1 MKKIENS
8 KLYIIIAAVVICI
21 LVALVIR
28 YSFNQRNIQA
38 FVSPAEVY
46 VNEEISYSDSTVR
59 AEKWTW
65 EFGNGD
71 VSFGRKGT
79 YQYDKPGMYQI
90 RLTVDE
96 GMQKEFYVNVKEM
109 VKVERDTL
117 VTILA
122 PDFALQGE
130 MISFKG
136 EGVAREWNWSF
147 GETKMTDARTQSA
160 IYAYSEP
167 GIYQVE
173 LTTDNTAY
181 PVIHTIEILEDY
193 DGTDIETEMTLM
205 GNDIREKLQNI
216 ADGKPFNNN
225 YNYILSKYLCG
236 NNHQTQVKINN
247 DKFNDF
253 YSYCQGLK
261 LTGKQNTTIVEVKVV
276 MTGESPNQCVQKL
289 VVSQYS
295 ADN

>member
-1 MKKIENS
+1 MKKIDNS
-8 KLYIIIAAVVICI
+8 KIYIIIAAVIVCI

-38 FVSPAEVY
+38 FVSPTEVY
-46 VNEEISYSDSTVR
+46 VNEEINYSDSTIR

-71 VSFGRKGT
+71 VSFGRQGT
-79 YQYDKPGMYQI
+79 YQYDKPGMYQV

-96 GMQKEFYVNVKEM
+96 IMQKEFYVNVREVIKI
-109 VKVERDTL
+109 ERDTL
-117 VTILA
+117 VKIVA
-122 PDFALQGE
+122 QDVALQGE
-130 MISFKG
+130 MVSFKG
-136 EGVAREWNWSF
+136 EGIAKEWRWSF
-147 GETKMTDARTQSA
+147 GETKMTDARTQTA
-160 IYAYSEP
+160 IYTYSEP

-173 LTTDNTAY
+173 LTTDNTEY
-181 PVIHTIEILEDY
+181 PVLHTIEILEDY
-193 DGTDIETEMTLM
+193 DGTDPETELILM

-216 ADGKPFNNN
+216 ADGKSFNSN

-236 NNHQTQVKINN
+236 KNHQTQVNINN
-247 DKFNDF
+247 NKFNDF

-261 LTGKQNTTIVEVKVV
+261 LTGKDNTTIVEVKVV
-276 MTGESPNQCVQKL
+276 MTGELPNQCVQKL